1 MKKPVLIGA
10 GIVVA
15 AVVLVGS
22 FFVHANNTAITL
34 EEQINDAAAQIQ
46 VQEKRRVD
54 LVYNLVDTVQNY
66 DEYESSTL
74 TSITEARTS
83 ADSGNVDEAVAAIN
97 AVAEAYPDLK
107 SSANYTALMNE
118 LSLTENSIAQYRNS
132 YNTQVKN
139 YNKFIRTFP
148 NNIFLSILGYEQ
160 IDADYTDYDA
170 PSDAPQ
176 NLFD

>member
-1 MKKPVLIGA
+1 
-10 GIVVA
+10 
-15 AVVLVGS
+15 
-22 FFVHANNTAITL
+22 
-34 EEQINDAAAQIQ
+34 
-46 VQEKRRVD
+46 
-54 LVYNLVDTVQNY
+54 
-66 DEYESSTL
+66 
-74 TSITEARTS
+74 
-83 ADSGNVDEAVAAIN
+83 
-97 AVAEAYPDLK
+97 
-107 SSANYTALMNE
+107 MNE